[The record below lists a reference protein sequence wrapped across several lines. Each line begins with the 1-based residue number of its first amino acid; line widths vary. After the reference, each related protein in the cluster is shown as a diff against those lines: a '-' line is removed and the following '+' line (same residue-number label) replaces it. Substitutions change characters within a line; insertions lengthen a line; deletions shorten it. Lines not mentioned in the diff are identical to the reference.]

1 MKRRSNLAAI
11 PFFDTFYAVY
21 TLTILVALFLIGAL
35 DGTLQ
40 GTLLALYQLPLAYLA
55 FHNNPIIDLLHSSPV
70 PDPNDSDDSD
80 DSRFDQRG

>member
-21 TLTILVALFLIGAL
+21 TFTILAALFLIGAL

-55 FHNNPIIDLLHSSPV
+55 FHNNPIIDLLHSPA
-70 PDPNDSDDSD
+70 PDDSD
-80 DSRFDQRG
+80 DSRSDQRG

>member
-1 MKRRSNLAAI
+1 MSRSTKI

-21 TLTILVALFLIGAL
+21 TLTILAALFLIGAL

-55 FHNNPIIDLLHSSPV
+55 FHNNPIIDLLHSSPPS
-70 PDPNDSDDSD
+70 PDPAPGPDDSD
-80 DSRFDQRG
+80 DSRFDQRS

>member
-1 MKRRSNLAAI
+1 MSRSTKI

-40 GTLLALYQLPLAYLA
+40 GTLLALYQLPLAYIA
-55 FHNNPIIDLLHSSPV
+55 FHNNPIIDLLHSPTPS
-70 PDPNDSDDSD
+70 PDPAPSPDDSD